1 MTSTSYKTMEQP
13 WAPTW
18 PPPMPTSL
26 WADLNNHSWLMPEK
40 SQQFGGETLMKYSP
54 SEIMKRKVLTGLL
67 EKLTSTPHHQIHNRM
82 VQRQCVLLG
91 QNCKGGRAVTDLY
104 VKPTDTRQHLA
115 VNSCHPRH
123 CKEAIPYSQA
133 LRMRQICSSDEAFNT
148 RNTKLKEHLTCRAYE
163 KATLQQQINRPNT
176 STKQILSD
184 HQKRNNKQKNSTGGI
199 IPPKSPTPDSPD
211 TGEDTSSPA
220 SNRLK

>member
-1 MTSTSYKTMEQP
+1 MTSTSYKIMEQP

-54 SEIMKRKVLTGLL
+54 SEIMNRKVLTGSL

-148 RNTKLKEHLTCRAYE
+148 RNTKLKEHLTCRGY
-163 KATLQQQINRPNT
+163 LY
-176 STKQILSD
+176 
-184 HQKRNNKQKNSTGGI
+184 NNKSTGQT
-199 IPPKSPTPDSPD
+199 PPLSRYSQTTRKETTNKRTPLVVSYHPNLPRLTALTQEKTPVLQHPT
-211 TGEDTSSPA
+211 A
-220 SNRLK
+220 